1 MSFAFVSFNT
11 RTQMLHICRWC
22 SHPNRGTCW
31 VARLSTSPDHVLIQ
45 TNVSLVHSIRRMWL
59 AMWSIV
65 IVQFVCNRSSWR
77 KATFASK
84 FRSEL
89 NDTNGVDCTSLVS
102 IRTLADPQRI
112 GHFRFSVVLVS
123 SPLDWIRVFNRM
135 CTFALFFHRNAGH
148 SHRSYILPWQWHLW
162 TSTSNN

>member
-1 MSFAFVSFNT
+1 MLFMSFAFVSFNT

-112 GHFRFSVVLVS
+112 GHFRLSVVLVS
-123 SPLDWIRVFNRM
+123 SSLD
-135 CTFALFFHRNAGH
+135 
-148 SHRSYILPWQWHLW
+148 
-162 TSTSNN
+162 